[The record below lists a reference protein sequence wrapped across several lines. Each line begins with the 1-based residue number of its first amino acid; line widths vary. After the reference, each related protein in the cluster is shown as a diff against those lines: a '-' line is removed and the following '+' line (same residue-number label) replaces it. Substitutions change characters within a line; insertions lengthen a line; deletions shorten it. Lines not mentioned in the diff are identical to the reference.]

1 MGIDTR
7 FFGPSGWQ
15 LIHYIA
21 FNSKDPQDFL
31 LGIKDILPCK
41 FCRESTAVFIN
52 ELPMIKDTG
61 KWSYELHNKVNNK
74 LRTQCKDNP
83 TVIDPGEDPIF
94 EDIKYKYETMKITEI
109 LGRDFLFSI
118 ATNYPNEPEEEHK
131 NTQIIFLKQLAK
143 VYPNN
148 FENFLEKNN
157 AKLDSRKSY
166 MKWMYKLLKYFKS
179 KLPNAYLPSFKGY
192 SQRLAYYTSGCDK
205 KTYKGITCRRIK
217 GGGRTKRR
225 NNNNTHKI
233 TQRSLN
239 YII

>member
-21 FNSKDPQDFL
+21 FNSLHPEEIL

-41 FCRESTAVFIN
+41 FCRESTAKFIN

-61 KWSYELHNKVNNK
+61 RWSYELHNKVNNK
-74 LRTQCKDNP
+74 LRTQCKGNP
-83 TVIDPGEDPIF
+83 SVIDPGDNPTF
-94 EDIKYKYETMKITEI
+94 DDVKYKYESMKLSEI

-118 ATNYPNEPEEEHK
+118 AANYPNNPEECHK
-131 NTQIIFLKQLAK
+131 NIQNTFLKQLAK
-143 VYPNN
+143 VYPIN
-148 FENFLEKNN
+148 FEKYLEENSP
-157 AKLDSRKSY
+157 KLDNRKLY
-166 MKWMYKLLKYFKS
+166 MKWMYNLLKYIK
-179 KLPNAYLPSFKGY
+179 KTLPNAELLTFKGY

-217 GGGRTKRR
+217 GGGRTKLR
-225 NNNNTHKI
+225 NNRNTYKI
-233 TQRSLN
+233 THISLS
-239 YII
+239 